1 MLKAARAANFKK
13 RYMWTATVI
22 VLWMVVHVVLR
33 SVFPSFA
40 QGPPGPAQSLMTRL
54 FRLEWIGHIVVFGIA
69 VKAIENRIPSLRK
82 PGYGDEGLLS
92 IDNAA
97 KLKGSSYE
105 VLPAQW
111 KEIGWIISGLLIY
124 VLVWAWILFH

>member
-1 MLKAARAANFKK
+1 
-13 RYMWTATVI
+13 
-22 VLWMVVHVVLR
+22 
-33 SVFPSFA
+33 
-40 QGPPGPAQSLMTRL
+40 MTRL